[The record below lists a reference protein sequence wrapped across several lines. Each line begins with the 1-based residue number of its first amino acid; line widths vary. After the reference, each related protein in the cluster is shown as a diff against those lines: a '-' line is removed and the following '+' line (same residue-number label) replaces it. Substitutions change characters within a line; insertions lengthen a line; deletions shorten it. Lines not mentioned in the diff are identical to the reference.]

1 MAKMT
6 PTEEAQ
12 YALAYGSERSS
23 LSPAAQAEFDR
34 LAEIQRKAGGNQARE
49 QYLAS
54 PVGQAET
61 AYQAGQAFFLVAVN
75 TSEVEGKASDCI
87 GRSPPRRSGS
97 APPTF
102 SGRSKRSAGIL
113 STSVMCSWRPARPLA
128 ARCGRRARSV
138 ARRATSR
145 ASTCSDVRSKRKGPS
160 ISRSRPGPLV
170 RHGLGP

>member
-61 AYQAGQAFFLVAVN
+61 AYQAGQAFFQVAVN
-75 TSEVEGKASDCI
+75 TSEVEGKASDWYCSQSTETKRFSATDLLGQI
-87 GRSPPRRSGS
+87 EEVGWHLEHVGYVFVETGETTRR
-97 APPTF
+97 
-102 SGRSKRSAGIL
+102 KVWSAGEV
-113 STSVMCSWRPARPLA
+113 SRTSGYVEGIYLF
-128 ARCGRRARSV
+128 RRA
-138 ARRATSR
+138 
-145 ASTCSDVRSKRKGPS
+145 
-160 ISRSRPGPLV
+160 
-170 RHGLGP
+170 